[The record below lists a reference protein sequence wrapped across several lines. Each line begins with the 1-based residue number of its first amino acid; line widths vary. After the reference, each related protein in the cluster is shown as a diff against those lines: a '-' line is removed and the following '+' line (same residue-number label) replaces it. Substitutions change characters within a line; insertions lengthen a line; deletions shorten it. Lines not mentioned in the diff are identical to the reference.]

1 MKIQFKLKTKFFVR
15 IAIGSLLL
23 LSSFWIF
30 DMFRHTEMIV
40 KTREI
45 QPEKIIF
52 DEADEFPTDEIKS
65 IEFDFNDTLLVVEK
79 IIPEE
84 RYEREMPE
92 LPTQPVVAVYEKKD
106 IISEIKELL
115 TYIVGLLNG
124 VLGMILLF
132 QKVFKK
138 KTT

>member
-1 MKIQFKLKTKFFVR
+1 MKIRFKLNTKFFVR
-15 IAIGSLLL
+15 VVIGSLLL
-23 LSSFWIF
+23 LSSFWVF
-30 DMFRHTEMIV
+30 DLL
-40 KTREI
+40 RESKFHV
-45 QPEKIIF
+45 ETKKIPI
-52 DEADEFPTDEIKS
+52 DEIR
-65 IEFDFNDTLLVVEK
+65 IEDFSVEHDFNDTLLVVEK

-84 RYEREMPE
+84 RYEKEMPE

-132 QKVFKK
+132 QKVFRKK
-138 KTT
+138 SD